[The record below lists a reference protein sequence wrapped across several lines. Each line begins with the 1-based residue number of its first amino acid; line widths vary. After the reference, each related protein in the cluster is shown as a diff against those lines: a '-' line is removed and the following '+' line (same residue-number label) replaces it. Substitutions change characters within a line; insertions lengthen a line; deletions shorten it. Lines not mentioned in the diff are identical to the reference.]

1 MSAKTA
7 MEGPALPRAPRTSVI
22 SSSMI
27 QDKLGEILTRVAGG
41 ERVVITRYGQ
51 AQAVLVPVD
60 EFREMIGQGE
70 PDLEDLEREFDERF
84 AHMQTASHRQG
95 VDALFALSGEQLGS
109 AARRAASAA
118 AGKKSGA

>member
-7 MEGPALPRAPRTSVI
+7 MDGPALPRAPRTSEI
-22 SSSMI
+22 SSSRI
-27 QDKLGEILTRVAGG
+27 QDKLGEILSRVAGG

-70 PDLEDLEREFDERF
+70 PELQDLEREFDERF
-84 AHMQTASHRQG
+84 AQMQTAAHHQG
-95 VDALFALSGEQLGS
+95 AVSYTHLTLPTK
-109 AARRAASAA
+109 RIV
-118 AGKKSGA
+118 